1 MTLDKNQIC
10 TTCGRDWRGEDAEDV
25 LPGCR
30 CPHEECP
37 SNVVTPQNARAG
49 MTCCDRTDCST
60 VRLRSPVE
68 GDAWEWIVD
77 TARLGDLWLLDL
89 PRGVAE

>member
-37 SNVVTPQNARAG
+37 S
-49 MTCCDRTDCST
+49 
-60 VRLRSPVE
+60 

-77 TARLGDLWLLDL
+77 VLCRDGSDLWLLDL